1 MALVG
6 GRQVLQT
13 LSILIA
19 NIRSETNIFY
29 LFSNNYI
36 NELICTPF
44 DFDDD
49 EIIGYYI
56 NLLKAI
62 RWAPRLAIFLRA
74 TRNHFLIGIGA
85 MCCPESDI
93 SCDCAA

>member
-1 MALVG
+1 MTYSLVCECNCVTCAGAG
-6 GRQVLQT
+6 GGGQVLQT

-19 NIRSETNIFY
+19 NIRSQTNIFY

-36 NELICTPF
+36 NELITTPF

-62 RWAPRLAIFLRA
+62 R
-74 TRNHFLIGIGA
+74 
-85 MCCPESDI
+85 
-93 SCDCAA
+93 